1 MKAVRRFGF
10 LIGVLVIGIIIGNF
24 GSLIAFLIL
33 GPLLILWLI
42 LWDDQRLRQKKYQ
55 QAHFLTENDYSYS
68 EDAYR

>member
-10 LIGVLVIGIIIGNF
+10 IIGVLVIGIIIGNF

-55 QAHFLTENDYSYS
+55 QEDFLTESDYSYS